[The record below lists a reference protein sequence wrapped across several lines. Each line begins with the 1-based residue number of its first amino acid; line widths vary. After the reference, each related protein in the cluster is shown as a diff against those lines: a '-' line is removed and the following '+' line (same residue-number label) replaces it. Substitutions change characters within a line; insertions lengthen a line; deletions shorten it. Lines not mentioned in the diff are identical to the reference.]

1 MDDISTSSLFILL
14 GVLILLSAYF
24 SSSETGMMSINRY
37 RLKHLENEGHK
48 GAIRVRKLIDR
59 PDRLIGLILIGN
71 NLVNIGA
78 TTVATIIS
86 VRLYGDVWG
95 PVVVTVGLT
104 LVILIFAEVTP
115 KTLAALYPE
124 KVSFT
129 SSFILVP
136 LMTLFYPAVWFINSI
151 TNGILALLRI
161 SPLNDDGQNL
171 SREELR
177 TVVYEAGAMIPK
189 KHQDMLVGI
198 LDLEKVTAEDIMV
211 PRSDIV
217 GIDINDDWKDIQR
230 QLVNAQHTRV
240 LLYRDSIDDAVGFV
254 HVRDALRLLSKDQF
268 TKASLLR
275 AVREIY
281 FTPESTPLHT
291 LMYKFQAA
299 KERIGLVVDEY
310 GDIQGLVTLEDIL
323 EEIIGDFTT
332 SFLPDHS
339 KEANLQQDG
348 SVLIDGSVN
357 VRELNKELDWNF
369 PTEGPKTLN
378 GLILEYLE
386 DIPQANI
393 SLRLAGYPIEI
404 VEMKDNMVKTVRV
417 MPRLYRPEGNVTS
430 RDVSSLSG

>member
-1 MDDISTSSLFILL
+1 MEDITTSSLFIIL

-48 GAIRVRKLIDR
+48 GALRVQKLLQR

-71 NLVNIGA
+71 NLVNIA
-78 TTVATIIS
+78 ASSIATIICM
-86 VRLYGDVWG
+86 RLFGHLGLGVA
-95 PVVVTVGLT
+95 TAITTLSLT

-124 KVSFT
+124 KISFP
-129 SSFILVP
+129 SSLILLP
-136 LMTLFYPAVWFINSI
+136 LLTLLYPFVYLV
-151 TNGILALLRI
+151 NGICNVLLALMRVR
-161 SPLNDDGQNL
+161 PTGGGDDSNSL

-177 TVVYEAGAMIPK
+177 TVVHEAGAMIPK

-211 PRSDIV
+211 PRSDIMA
-217 GIDINDDWKDIQR
+217 IDINDEWKDIQK

-240 LLYRDSIDDAVGFV
+240 LVYRDSIDDAVGFV

-348 SVLIDGSVN
+348 SVLLDGSAN
-357 VRELNKELDWNF
+357 IRELNKELDWQF

-386 DIPQANI
+386 DIPEANI
-393 SLRLAGYPIEI
+393 SLRLAGYPIE
-404 VEMKDNMVKTVRV
+404 VLEMKDNMVRTVRV
-417 MPRLYRPEGNVTS
+417 IPEFYRDEEMN
-430 RDVSSLSG
+430 SSE

>member
-1 MDDISTSSLFILL
+1 MEDITTSSLFIIL
-14 GVLILLSAYF
+14 GVLVLLSAYF

-37 RLKHLENEGHK
+37 RLKHLENEGHA
-48 GAIRVRKLIDR
+48 GAQRVQKLLQR

-71 NLVNIGA
+71 NLVNVFASIIAAQICVRLFGDLG
-78 TTVATIIS
+78 VAIAGVALTII
-86 VRLYGDVWG
+86 L
-95 PVVVTVGLT
+95 
-104 LVILIFAEVTP
+104 LIFAEVTP
-115 KTLAALYPE
+115 KTLAALHPE
-124 KVSFT
+124 KISFP
-129 SSFILVP
+129 SSLILSP
-136 LMTLFYPAVWFINSI
+136 LLFVFMPIVVALNWI
-151 TNGILALLRI
+151 TNGILALFRI
-161 SPLNDDGQNL
+161 NPQNVNGDTL

-177 TVVYEAGAMIPK
+177 TVVYEAGNMIPK

-211 PRSDIV
+211 PRSDIMA
-217 GIDINDDWKDIQR
+217 IDINDEWKDIQK

-240 LLYRDSIDDAVGFV
+240 LLYRDSVDDAVGFV

-348 SVLIDGSVN
+348 SVLIDGSAN
-357 VRELNKELDWNF
+357 IRELNKELDWQF

-386 DIPQANI
+386 DIPEANI
-393 SLRLAGYPIEI
+393 SLRLAGYPIE
-404 VEMKDNMVKTVRV
+404 VLEMKDNMVKTVRV
-417 MPRLYRPEGNVTS
+417 IPEFYRDDSMN
-430 RDVSSLSG
+430 SSE

>member
-1 MDDISTSSLFILL
+1 MDDIATSSLFIIL

-48 GAIRVRKLIDR
+48 GAIRVQKLLQR

-71 NLVNIGA
+71 NLVNIA
-78 TTVATIIS
+78 AASVATILCL
-86 VRLYGDVWG
+86 RLFGEFWG
-95 PVVVTVGLT
+95 LIAANIGLT
-104 LVILIFAEVTP
+104 IVILIFAEVTP

-124 KVSFT
+124 KISFP
-129 SSFILVP
+129 SSIVLLP
-136 LMTLFYPAVWFINSI
+136 LMFVLYPFVYLI
-151 TNGILALLRI
+151 NGICNGLLAIIRVN
-161 SPLNDDGQNL
+161 PRNNDGENL

-177 TVVYEAGAMIPK
+177 TVVHEAGTLIPK

-217 GIDINDDWKDIQR
+217 AIDINNEWKDIQR
-230 QLVNAQHTRV
+230 KLVNAQHTRV

-268 TKASLLR
+268 TKATLLR
-275 AVREIY
+275 AVRDIY

-348 SVLIDGSVN
+348 SFLIDGSAN
-357 VRELNKELDWNF
+357 IRELNKELDWNF

-386 DIPQANI
+386 DIPETNI
-393 SLRLAGYPIEI
+393 SLRIAGYPIELI
-404 VEMKDNMVKTVRV
+404 EMKDNMVKTVRV
-417 MPRLYRPEGNVTS
+417 LPEYYREEPTFTS
-430 RDVSSLSG
+430 D

>member
-1 MDDISTSSLFILL
+1 
-14 GVLILLSAYF
+14 
-24 SSSETGMMSINRY
+24 MMSINRY
-37 RLKHLENEGHK
+37 RLKHLENEGNK
-48 GAIRVRKLIDR
+48 AAIRVRKLIDR

-71 NLVNIGA
+71 NLVNIAASIIAGIIGSRLLGDDVLGLVL
-78 TTVATIIS
+78 TTVILTF
-86 VRLYGDVWG
+86 
-95 PVVVTVGLT
+95 VV
-104 LVILIFAEVTP
+104 LIFAEVTP
-115 KTLAALYPE
+115 KTVAALYPE
-124 KVSFT
+124 KVAFP
-129 SSFILVP
+129 SSFILAP
-136 LMTLFYPAVWFINSI
+136 LLLVFYPFVFLINGI
-151 TNGILALLRI
+151 TNGLLALFRI
-161 SPLNDDGQNL
+161 SPSDGSSDSL

-177 TVVYEAGAMIPK
+177 TVVFEAGAMIPK

-217 GIDINDDWKDIQR
+217 AIDINDDWKDIQKR
-230 QLVNAQHTRV
+230 LVNAQHTRV

-254 HVRDALRLLSKDQF
+254 HVRDALRLLSRDQF

-357 VRELNKELDWNF
+357 VRELNKELDWHF

-417 MPRLYRPEGNVTS
+417 MPKLFRTENG
-430 RDVSSLSG
+430 RDASSLSG